1 MSQAAGEHM
10 GDSVAQGSADSLQ
23 DKVQLGVTVAVAL
36 AVLTAIEYA
45 IAVGV
50 DNPTIWLVPFAIAK
64 GALILVYFM
73 HVSDVI
79 GGGNH

>member
-1 MSQAAGEHM
+1 MAAGEHM
-10 GDSVAQGSADSLQ
+10 DDSVAQASASWLRE
-23 DKVQLGVTVAVAL
+23 KVQRGVTVAVAL

-64 GALILVYFM
+64 GVLILEYFM
-73 HVSDVI
+73 HFSGLI